1 MKSPKK
7 SKALEFKLKE
17 KKEKEYLEKKYFN
30 NLTEVLISFHLFPFF
45 SETEAFDFGTIDIKF
60 YNSFMRFCQR
70 RFENRIPLYNIDLKN
85 QEFITQN
92 DIYQQKDDKGHYLKF
107 GIFSIE
113 HYCLFAEN
121 KWTWQEDKRYWEKI
135 TAKNTILNK
144 DIFSLIYVCWVDV
157 NQTIT
162 HIFYGKYKL
171 YLNHCVCN
179 LNTLLLKLTVYLD
192 NEPIFETKY
201 PSKEQKDKCR
211 ERHAKSMEEDN
222 NNKNKGRM
230 GLFRGLRLPLKD
242 QYKVELKEKKVDKDF
257 ITIIDIPYNKI
268 KDNDEGHCVTV
279 RFDHVEGS
287 WKKGWLIDAFI
298 LEKILGNTNDK

>member
-1 MKSPKK
+1 MESNMKSPKK

-17 KKEKEYLEKKYFN
+17 KKEKEYLENKYFN

-162 HIFYGKYKL
+162 HIFYGKYILSFYK
-171 YLNHCVCN
+171 
-179 LNTLLLKLTVYLD
+179 
-192 NEPIFETKY
+192 KY
-201 PSKEQKDKCR
+201 
-211 ERHAKSMEEDN
+211 
-222 NNKNKGRM
+222 
-230 GLFRGLRLPLKD
+230 F
-242 QYKVELKEKKVDKDF
+242 Y
-257 ITIIDIPYNKI
+257 I
-268 KDNDEGHCVTV
+268 
-279 RFDHVEGS
+279 
-287 WKKGWLIDAFI
+287 
-298 LEKILGNTNDK
+298 